1 MNKHIRRGRSH
12 RALLISLIVHLCLAM
27 TVTIVIYRKSQKTFE
42 DAVAIEFVDEE
53 KLTKLRRKIKP
64 PPPKRLTLPH
74 TIRSS
79 VERQPQKVQ
88 LRASANPINE
98 TVRPSMNPLLH
109 SATDDKLNIEDHL
122 PDVTTAAE
130 IASHRETTIPEQV
143 STRYQT
149 TDGDGVKSTR
159 QRVAGDGSGGLH
171 AIESTGAADVGTV
184 DFDSEKPSTKSDD
197 STTSD
202 NPFAQALRKIG
213 DHIAATRELD
223 KVNVVFVLDT
233 SASMRDNIQQVAAN
247 LYSMTDA
254 YDEINLEY
262 FIGMAEFSVRAAGQ
276 EVHMRALMPDV
287 ETVRHQMKTVR
298 LSGDEHALNAL
309 IETLDFMEFQGD
321 ADKHLVLVTD
331 EAATTDL
338 NRAGGLQGMR
348 DKVIESCNIADIHV
362 NVLGHTEDYQQ
373 RLATDTGGLWQEI
386 PGGLNQRGSF
396 RSASRRNPEFIRLF
410 RQIATEIRQSSGRLL
425 FSMDL
430 KFQVALNDHGDIP
443 TKKLYRAFEQHGF
456 ALAKNWRLSED
467 AIILVRKKNSLWVI
481 NDNANRRVYTIRK
494 MGDKLNVYA
503 GVYPESLQL
512 SESTLARKEGSLWK
526 IHDGVKGRL
535 YSLRQQDEKF
545 NFYTEASPK
554 SAERDTETAADI
566 VIMLDYSRSMG
577 GKSEVVMT
585 GISELIGKLD
595 ILPIDYEL
603 RLIRFAV
610 AKDAIKSIDGTE
622 VTPVSLN
629 EGQIRT
635 LMEEPFGG
643 DEHLID
649 AIVEGLPK
657 ISFRPDATRII
668 LVLTDEPTT
677 GNYPPEQALE
687 VCQSLGIR
695 AIVVGVDS
703 QHETFQAALVE
714 QTSGVFYRMPK
725 RLAKTYPYQ

>member
-1 MNKHIRRGRSH
+1 MNKHIHRGRSH
-12 RALLISLIVHLCLAM
+12 RALLISLIVHLCFAM
-27 TVTIVIYRKSQKTFE
+27 TVTIVIYRENRKAFE
-42 DAVAIEFVDEE
+42 DVVAIEFVDEE
-53 KLTKLRRKIKP
+53 QLTKPRRKIKP

-74 TIRSS
+74 TTRSS
-79 VERQPQKVQ
+79 VEGLPQKVR

-98 TVRPSMNPLLH
+98 TVRPSMNSLLH
-109 SATDDKLNIEDHL
+109 SATDNQLNIEEHL
-122 PDVTTAAE
+122 LDVTTAAE
-130 IASHRETTIPEQV
+130 IASHREATIPEQV

-149 TDGDGVKSTR
+149 TDGDGVQSTR

-184 DFDSEKPSTKSDD
+184 KVISKKKPKKPGG

-213 DHIAATRELD
+213 DHIVATRELD

-233 SASMRDNIQQVAAN
+233 SASMRDNIQQVAAH

-262 FIGMAEFSVRAAGQ
+262 FIGMAEFSVRAHGQ
-276 EVHMRALMPDV
+276 EVHKRALMPDV
-287 ETVRHQMKTVR
+287 ETVRQQMKTVR
-298 LSGDEHALNAL
+298 LSGDEHALDAL
-309 IETLDFMEFQGD
+309 LETLDFMAFQGD

-331 EAATTDL
+331 EAATTNL
-338 NRAGGLQGMR
+338 NRANVLQGIR
-348 DKVIESCNIADIHV
+348 DQVIENCNVADIHV
-362 NVLGHTEDYQQ
+362 SVLGHKEDYQQ
-373 RLATDTGGLWQEI
+373 RLAADTGGLWQEI
-386 PGGLNQRGSF
+386 PGGLNQVHSF
-396 RSASRRNPEFIRLF
+396 RSASRQNPEFIRLF
-410 RQIATEIRQSSGRLL
+410 QQIATEIRQSSGRLL
-425 FSMDL
+425 FSLGL

-443 TKKLYRAFEQHGF
+443 TKKLYKAFEQHGF
-456 ALAKNWRLSED
+456 ALSKNWRLSED
-467 AIILVRKKNSLWVI
+467 AIILVKKKNSLWVI
-481 NDNANRRVYTIRK
+481 NDNANRRVYTIRR
-494 MGDKLNVYA
+494 MGDQLNVYA

-512 SESTLARKEGSLWK
+512 SEGNLARKEGSLWK

-535 YSLRQQDEKF
+535 YSLRQQDEKI

-554 SAERDTETAADI
+554 SAERDTETEADI

-610 AKDAIKSIDGTE
+610 AKDAIKSVDGTE
-622 VTPVSLN
+622 VIPTPVN

-657 ISFRPDATRII
+657 ISFRPDAIRII

-677 GNYPPEQALE
+677 GNYPPEQAIE

-703 QHETFQAALVE
+703 RHETFQGSLVE
-714 QTSGVFYRMPK
+714 QTGGAFYRMPK
-725 RLAKTYPYQ
+725 RFPKAYPYQ

>member
-79 VERQPQKVQ
+79 VEGQPQKVQ

-98 TVRPSMNPLLH
+98 AVRPSMDPLLH

-130 IASHRETTIPEQV
+130 IASHREATIPEQV

-184 DFDSEKPSTKSDD
+184 DLDSEKPSTKSDD

-331 EAATTDL
+331 EAATTDS

-362 NVLGHTEDYQQ
+362 NVLGYTEEYQQ
-373 RLATDTGGLWQEI
+373 QLAEDTGGLWQEI

-410 RQIATEIRQSSGRLL
+410 RQIATEVRRSGGRLL
-425 FSMDL
+425 FSLDL
-430 KFQVALNDHGDIP
+430 KFQVALDDHGDIP
-443 TKKLYRAFEQHGF
+443 MSKLYQAFEKQGF
-456 ALAKNWRLSED
+456 PLSKNWRLSED
-467 AIILVRKKNSLWVI
+467 AVIYVKKKDSLWVI
-481 NDNANRRVYTIRK
+481 NDPASGQVYTIRRV
-494 MGDKLNVYA
+494 GDNLNVYG

-512 SESTLARKEGSLWK
+512 SQTTLAHKEGSLWK
-526 IHDGVKGRL
+526 IHDKKRI
-535 YSLRQQDEKF
+535 YSIREQQDKL
-545 NFYTEASPK
+545 NFYTEPSPK
-554 SAERDTETAADI
+554 SATSARVTEADI

-714 QTSGVFYRMPK
+714 QTGGVFYRMPK